1 MRASSHKHRLRS
13 FEQNV
18 VRLASFPE
26 SNPKSAAAAFGFHLH
41 LLRIC
46 SAYHLGYIW
55 RCWGFDLSKPSGVD
69 FRTFLFVF
77 PSAFLCRLL
86 PSRAQRP
93 RSRSCAGFANHAS
106 ENPQSDPHSFRH
118 PHQALWYCS
127 GIVLVLFWYCSSI
140 VLVSSILRCLVLFWY
155 CSGIVL
161 VLFWYRKN

>member
-1 MRASSHKHRLRS
+1 MRASSHKHRLRG

-18 VRLASFPE
+18 VRLASLSE
-26 SNPKSAAAAFGFHLH
+26 SSPKSATAASGLHLH
-41 LLRIC
+41 LLRVC
-46 SAYHLGYIW
+46 SAFHLGYIG
-55 RCWGFDLSKPSGVD
+55 RCWAFDLSKLSGVD
-69 FRTFLFVF
+69 FRTFSFVF
-77 PSAFLCRLL
+77 PAAFVCRLL

-127 GIVLVLFWYCSSI
+127 GIVLVL
-140 VLVSSILRCLVLFWY
+140 LWY

-161 VLFWYRKN
+161 VLFWYCRF